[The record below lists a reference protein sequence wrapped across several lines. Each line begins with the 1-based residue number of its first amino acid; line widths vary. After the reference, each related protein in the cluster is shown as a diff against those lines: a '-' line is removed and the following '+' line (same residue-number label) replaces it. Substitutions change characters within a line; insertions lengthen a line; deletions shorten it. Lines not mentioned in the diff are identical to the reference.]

1 MKSKQ
6 DEIERILRAKKKL
19 KDDLI
24 KLPFIKKIEIVI
36 QMQKMQAK
44 IKRKDGKKIY
54 IWKL

>member
-1 MKSKQ
+1 MKPKQ
-6 DEIERILRAKKKL
+6 DEIERILRVKKKL
-19 KDDLI
+19 KNNLI

-54 IWKL
+54 VWKL